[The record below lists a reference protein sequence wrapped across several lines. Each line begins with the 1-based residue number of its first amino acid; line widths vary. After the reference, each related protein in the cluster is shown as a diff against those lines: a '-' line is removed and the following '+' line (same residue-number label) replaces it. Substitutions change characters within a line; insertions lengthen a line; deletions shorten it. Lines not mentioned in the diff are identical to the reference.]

1 MGARDFSLMGA
12 APRALLLST
21 IATDPN
27 DWHIGRFS
35 QLGEMIRAAGLE
47 QDAAFELSISDYP
60 QEDAKRKALQA
71 ELSSGRYGQIWLIAP
86 DMDNGPDPG
95 FFRALEDAVTAGTDL
110 VIARDHTDLGSCLLE
125 LQGCLKEVGQTQ
137 TFQRSWPDLP
147 TDREYADEA
156 CASIITPCVVTGQ
169 NGGVQICRQRADH
182 PLLNFA
188 PMIPGHLVIPAHPH
202 EGVIRPVGPNQTVL
216 LSSFSIT
223 SGREQTTAVV
233 DETPGRGMVLHH
245 STFHHF
251 ADYNL
256 DVSAGAPDFVLDP
269 PSSQIADSPALLND
283 IKAYVRSVV
292 HYANSN

>member
-1 MGARDFSLMGA
+1 MV
-12 APRALLLST
+12 APTQALLLST
-21 IATDPN
+21 IATDPS

-35 QLGEMIRAAGLE
+35 LLGEMIRTAGLE
-47 QDAAFELSISDYP
+47 LDSSFVLTISDYP
-60 QEDAKRKALQA
+60 KDDAQREALQGD
-71 ELSSGRYGQIWLIAP
+71 LRSGRFGQIWLIAP

-95 FFRALEDAVTAGTDL
+95 FFRALESAVMAGSDL

-125 LQGCLKEVGQTQ
+125 LQGCLNDVGQTQ

-147 TDREYADEA
+147 QDREYADEA
-156 CASIITPCVVTGQ
+156 CAAIITPCVVTGQ

-182 PLLNFA
+182 PLLKFA
-188 PMIPGHLVIPAHPH
+188 SMIPGHLVIPAHPH
-202 EGVIRPVGPNQTVL
+202 EGVIRPVAASQTVL

-223 SGREQTTAVV
+223 SGREQTTAIV
-233 DETPGRGMVLHH
+233 DESPGRGMVLHH

-269 PSSQIADSPALLND
+269 PSSQIADSPALSND

-292 HYANSN
+292 HYACNN

>member
-1 MGARDFSLMGA
+1 MGA
-12 APRALLLST
+12 PTQALLLST
-21 IATDPN
+21 IATDPS

-35 QLGEMIRAAGLE
+35 LLGEMIRTAGLE
-47 QDAAFELSISDYP
+47 LDSAFDLTISDYP
-60 QEDAKRKALQA
+60 KDQVQREALQGD
-71 ELSSGRYGQIWLIAP
+71 LSSGRFGQIWLIAP
-86 DMDNGPDPG
+86 DMDNGLDQG
-95 FFRALEDAVTAGTDL
+95 FFRALESAVKVGSDL

-125 LQGCLKEVGQTQ
+125 LQGCLNDVGQTQ

-147 TDREYADEA
+147 QDREYADEA
-156 CASIITPCVVTGQ
+156 CAAIITPCVVTGQ

-188 PMIPGHLVIPAHPH
+188 SMIPGHLVIPAHPH
-202 EGVIRPVGPNQTVL
+202 EGVIRPVGPSQTVL

-223 SGREQTTAVV
+223 SGREQTTAIV
-233 DETPGRGMVLHH
+233 DESPGRGMVLHH

-256 DVSAGAPDFVLDP
+256 DVSLGAPDFVLDP
-269 PSSQIADSPALLND
+269 PSSQIADSPELSND

-292 HYANSN
+292 HYACSN

>member
-1 MGARDFSLMGA
+1 MGA
-12 APRALLLST
+12 PTQALLLST
-21 IATDPN
+21 IATDPS

-35 QLGEMIRAAGLE
+35 LLGEMIRSAGLE
-47 QDAAFELSISDYP
+47 LDSAFDLTISDYP
-60 QEDAKRKALQA
+60 KDQAQREALQVD
-71 ELSSGRYGQIWLIAP
+71 LSSGRFGQIWLIAP
-86 DMDNGPDPG
+86 DMDNGPDQG
-95 FFRALEDAVTAGTDL
+95 FFRALESAVKVGSDL

-125 LQGCLKEVGQTQ
+125 LQGCLNDVGQTQ

-147 TDREYADEA
+147 QDREYADEA
-156 CASIITPCVVTGQ
+156 CAAIITPCVVTGQ

-188 PMIPGHLVIPAHPH
+188 SMIPGHLVIPAHPH
-202 EGVIRPVGPNQTVL
+202 EGVIRPVGASQTVL

-223 SGREQTTAVV
+223 SGREQTTAIV
-233 DETPGRGMVLHH
+233 DESPGRGMVLHH

-256 DVSAGAPDFVLDP
+256 DVSAGAPAFVLDP
-269 PSSQIADSPALLND
+269 PSSQIADSPVLSND

-292 HYANSN
+292 HYACNN

>member
-1 MGARDFSLMGA
+1 MGA
-12 APRALLLST
+12 PTQALLLST
-21 IATDPN
+21 IATDPS

-35 QLGEMIRAAGLE
+35 LLGEMIRTAGLE
-47 QDAAFELSISDYP
+47 LDSAFDLTISDYP
-60 QEDAKRKALQA
+60 KDQVQREALQGD
-71 ELSSGRYGQIWLIAP
+71 LSSGRFGQIWLIAP
-86 DMDNGPDPG
+86 DMDNGLDQG
-95 FFRALEDAVTAGTDL
+95 FFRALESAVKVGSDL

-125 LQGCLKEVGQTQ
+125 LQGCLNDVGQTQ

-147 TDREYADEA
+147 QDREYADEA
-156 CASIITPCVVTGQ
+156 CAAIITPCVVTGQ

-188 PMIPGHLVIPAHPH
+188 SMIPGHLVIPAHPH
-202 EGVIRPVGPNQTVL
+202 EGVIRPVGPSQTVL

-223 SGREQTTAVV
+223 SGREQTTAIV
-233 DETPGRGMVLHH
+233 DESPGRGMVLHH

-256 DVSAGAPDFVLDP
+256 DVSAGAPAFVLDP
-269 PSSQIADSPALLND
+269 PSSQIADSPVLSND

-292 HYANSN
+292 HYACNN

>member
-1 MGARDFSLMGA
+1 MV
-12 APRALLLST
+12 APTQALLLST
-21 IATDPN
+21 IATDPS

-35 QLGEMIRAAGLE
+35 LLGEMIRTAGLE
-47 QDAAFELSISDYP
+47 LDSSFVLTISDYP
-60 QEDAKRKALQA
+60 KDDAQREALQGD
-71 ELSSGRYGQIWLIAP
+71 LRSGRFGQIWLIAP

-95 FFRALEDAVTAGTDL
+95 FFRALESAVMAGSDL

-125 LQGCLKEVGQTQ
+125 LQGCLNDVGQTQ

-147 TDREYADEA
+147 QDREYADEA
-156 CASIITPCVVTGQ
+156 CAAIITPCVVTGQ

-182 PLLNFA
+182 PLLKFA
-188 PMIPGHLVIPAHPH
+188 SMIPGHLVIPAHPH
-202 EGVIRPVGPNQTVL
+202 EGVIRPVAASQTVL

-223 SGREQTTAVV
+223 SGREQTTAIV
-233 DETPGRGMVLHH
+233 DESPGRGMVLHH

-269 PSSQIADSPALLND
+269 PSSQIADSPALSND
-283 IKAYVRSVV
+283 IKAYVRPVV
-292 HYANSN
+292 HYACNN

>member
-1 MGARDFSLMGA
+1 MGA
-12 APRALLLST
+12 PTQALLLST
-21 IATDPN
+21 IATDPS

-35 QLGEMIRAAGLE
+35 LLGEMIRTAGLE
-47 QDAAFELSISDYP
+47 LDSAFDLTISDYP
-60 QEDAKRKALQA
+60 KDQVQREALQGD
-71 ELSSGRYGQIWLIAP
+71 LSSGRFGQIWLIAP
-86 DMDNGPDPG
+86 DMDNGPDQG
-95 FFRALEDAVTAGTDL
+95 FFRALESAVKVGSDL

-125 LQGCLKEVGQTQ
+125 LQGCLNDVGQTQ

-147 TDREYADEA
+147 QDREYADEA
-156 CASIITPCVVTGQ
+156 CAAIITPCVVTGQ

-188 PMIPGHLVIPAHPH
+188 SMIPGHLVIPAHPH
-202 EGVIRPVGPNQTVL
+202 EGVIRPVGASQTVL

-223 SGREQTTAVV
+223 SGREQTTAIV
-233 DETPGRGMVLHH
+233 DESPGRGMVLHH

-256 DVSAGAPDFVLDP
+256 DVSAGAPAFVLDP
-269 PSSQIADSPALLND
+269 PSSQIADSPVLSND

-292 HYANSN
+292 HYACNN

>member
-1 MGARDFSLMGA
+1 MGA
-12 APRALLLST
+12 PTQALLLST
-21 IATDPN
+21 IATDPS

-35 QLGEMIRAAGLE
+35 LLGEMIRTAGLE
-47 QDAAFELSISDYP
+47 LDSAFDLTISDYP
-60 QEDAKRKALQA
+60 KDQVQREALQGD
-71 ELSSGRYGQIWLIAP
+71 LSAGRFGQIWLIAP
-86 DMDNGPDPG
+86 DMDNGPDHG
-95 FFRALEDAVTAGTDL
+95 FFRALESAVKVGCDL

-125 LQGCLKEVGQTQ
+125 LQGCLNDVGQTQ

-147 TDREYADEA
+147 QDREYADEA
-156 CASIITPCVVTGQ
+156 CAAIITPCVVTGQ

-188 PMIPGHLVIPAHPH
+188 SMIPGHLVIPAHPH
-202 EGVIRPVGPNQTVL
+202 EGVIRPVGPSQTVL

-223 SGREQTTAVV
+223 SGREQTTAIV
-233 DETPGRGMVLHH
+233 DESPGRGMVLHH

-256 DVSAGAPDFVLDP
+256 DVSAGAPAFVLDP
-269 PSSQIADSPALLND
+269 PSSQIADSPVLSND

-292 HYANSN
+292 HYACNN

>member
-1 MGARDFSLMGA
+1 MVD
-12 APRALLLST
+12 PTQALLLST
-21 IATDPN
+21 IATDPS

-35 QLGEMIRAAGLE
+35 LLGEMIRTAGLE
-47 QDAAFELSISDYP
+47 LDSSFVLTISDYP
-60 QEDAKRKALQA
+60 KDDAQREALQGD
-71 ELSSGRYGQIWLIAP
+71 LRSGRFGQIWLIAP

-95 FFRALEDAVTAGTDL
+95 FFRALESAVMAGSDL

-125 LQGCLKEVGQTQ
+125 LKGCLNDVGQTQ

-147 TDREYADEA
+147 QDREYADEA
-156 CASIITPCVVTGQ
+156 CAAIITPCVVTGQ

-182 PLLNFA
+182 PLLKFA
-188 PMIPGHLVIPAHPH
+188 SMIPGHLVIPAHPH
-202 EGVIRPVGPNQTVL
+202 EGVIRPMAASQTVL

-223 SGREQTTAVV
+223 SGREQTTAIV
-233 DETPGRGMVLHH
+233 DESPGRGMVLHH

-269 PSSQIADSPALLND
+269 PSSQIADSPALSND

-292 HYANSN
+292 HYACNN